1 MKHSCHVW
9 ASASTGHK
17 EKAMPLSKFTNSML
31 KPKDSKKHLN
41 VLNLILF
48 CLDNKNS
55 ANFDHKKMKILYNL
69 YYIL

>member
-1 MKHSCHVW
+1 
-9 ASASTGHK
+9 
-17 EKAMPLSKFTNSML
+17 ML
-31 KPKDSKKHLN
+31 KPKDLKKHLN

-48 CLDNKNS
+48 CLDNKKS